1 MDIREVDGYISGEL
15 SQVYSMVGEL
25 TDLSSHT
32 IDGSVEIGP
41 SDFTTKAYDGPYTA
55 QPTFDEQI
63 LATKQKYMIE
73 NVTVNPVSYS
83 LASSSD
89 INNLF

>member
-1 MDIREVDGYISGEL
+1 MDIREVDGYVSGSL
-15 SQVYSMVGEL
+15 SKLYTIVGEL
-25 TDLSSHT
+25 ADLSDHT
-32 IDGSVEIGP
+32 MSGSVEIGP
-41 SDFTTKAYDGPYTA
+41 SDFTTKPYGGPYIA
-55 QPTFDEQI
+55 QPTFDEQV

-73 NVTVNPVSYS
+73 NITVSPVSYS